1 MKEFKTI
8 FIVISA
14 ILMFIVILFTG
25 CNIPASSSSAST
37 SSTSLAS
44 TTVSSESTTEEMEA
58 TEFQGV
64 KLTPI
69 SQQCNNAIAGTQYID
84 KQTCKLT
91 VDGLV
96 ENPLTLNYEQL
107 AVGISSRIM
116 AYDI

>member
-1 MKEFKTI
+1 MKEFKSI
-8 FIVISA
+8 FKVVSA
-14 ILMFIVILFTG
+14 ILMFVIILFTG
-25 CNIPASSSSAST
+25 CNIPTSSSSDST
-37 SSTSLAS
+37 LSTSL
-44 TTVSSESTTEEMEA
+44 TSTTESSGSTMEEVEA